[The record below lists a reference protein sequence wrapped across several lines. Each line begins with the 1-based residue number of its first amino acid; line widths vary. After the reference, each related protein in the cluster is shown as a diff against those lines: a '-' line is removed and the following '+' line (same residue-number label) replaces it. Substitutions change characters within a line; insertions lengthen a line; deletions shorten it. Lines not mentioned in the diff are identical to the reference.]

1 MTGIFILHPMPFG
14 FTHTTRQQLSI
25 LLNCF
30 GRSENQREKS
40 ILKAVADEL
49 SLRVT
54 NKNVEL
60 LFHAAHS
67 NAPRMQSK
75 LQMPC
80 VCVCVPRCQYPV
92 DRHIPVNASL
102 FFSPMQNGFYK
113 WQSIPKANSPLA
125 SLDSFFS
132 VECVSL
138 CRACQRTHMLQIDL
152 LRQRRRLTGNSEYIG
167 NTREQK
173 SGICMK
179 FARTTAP
186 LSYSSSHSPSNDE
199 KKNVAK
205 HIRKEKKTFRWTYGC
220 FALREFSG
228 VCIYM
233 SCMSE
238 IKRKEKVSAD
248 TYFG

>member
-80 VCVCVPRCQYPV
+80 VCACPV
-92 DRHIPVNASL
+92 ANIQSIDIFQSMRVF

-125 SLDSFFS
+125 SLDSFFFGRM
-132 VECVSL
+132 CV
-138 CRACQRTHMLQIDL
+138 
-152 LRQRRRLTGNSEYIG
+152 
-167 NTREQK
+167 
-173 SGICMK
+173 
-179 FARTTAP
+179 P
-186 LSYSSSHSPSNDE
+186 
-199 KKNVAK
+199 V
-205 HIRKEKKTFRWTYGC
+205 
-220 FALREFSG
+220 
-228 VCIYM
+228 
-233 SCMSE
+233 
-238 IKRKEKVSAD
+238 
-248 TYFG
+248 